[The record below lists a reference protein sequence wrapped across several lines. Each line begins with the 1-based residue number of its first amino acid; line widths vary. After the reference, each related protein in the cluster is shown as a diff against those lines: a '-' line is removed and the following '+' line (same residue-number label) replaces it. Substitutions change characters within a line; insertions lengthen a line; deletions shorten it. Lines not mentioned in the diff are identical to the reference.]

1 MYCLMVCS
9 STVPQ
14 KYPRA
19 HKCCPQYRFRNSGNG
34 RALSMF
40 RHVPI
45 LVGIGLLEAD
55 RLN

>member
-19 HKCCPQYRFRNSGNG
+19 HKCCPQYRFRNSG
-34 RALSMF
+34 
-40 RHVPI
+40 
-45 LVGIGLLEAD
+45 LLEAD
-55 RLN
+55 RLKGGGIKPGGRS